1 MDQKIQEIKSGEGLG
16 QLKFGMSTNQVK
28 QILGEPDE
36 VETYSYET
44 EEGELSETWHYDSA
58 ELSISFDEEEDW
70 KLVSIAISAQDVLF
84 KGHKLIGLKY
94 DELVKA
100 LKSLEIGHLE
110 FEDWSSAESPNH
122 KLISAEEIEINFW
135 LDDDVLSE
143 IQLGPLF
150 DDDDNI
156 KWPAIG

>member
-28 QILGEPDE
+28 QLLGEPDE

-44 EEGELSETWHYDSA
+44 EEGELSETWHYDEH
-58 ELSISFDEEEDW
+58 ELSISFDEEENW
-70 KLVSIAISAQDVLF
+70 KLVSIAISAPEVTF
-84 KGHKLIGLKY
+84 KGQKLIGMKR
-94 DELVKA
+94 DELIKI
-100 LKSLEIGHLE
+100 LEGLEIGPLE

-122 KLISAEEIEINFW
+122 KLISAEEVEINFW
-135 LDDDVLSE
+135 LDDDELSE

-150 DDDDNI
+150 DNDDDI
-156 KWPAIG
+156 KWPAIN

>member
-28 QILGEPDE
+28 QLLGEPDE

-44 EEGELSETWHYDSA
+44 EEGELSETWHYDEH
-58 ELSISFDEEEDW
+58 ELSISFDEEENW
-70 KLVSIAISAQDVLF
+70 KLVSIAISAPEVTF
-84 KGHKLIGLKY
+84 KGQKLIGMKR
-94 DELVKA
+94 DELIKI
-100 LKSLEIGHLE
+100 LEGLEIGPLE

-122 KLISAEEIEINFW
+122 KLISAEEVEINFW
-135 LDDDVLSE
+135 LDDDELSE

-150 DDDDNI
+150 DNDDDI
-156 KWPAIG
+156 KWPAID